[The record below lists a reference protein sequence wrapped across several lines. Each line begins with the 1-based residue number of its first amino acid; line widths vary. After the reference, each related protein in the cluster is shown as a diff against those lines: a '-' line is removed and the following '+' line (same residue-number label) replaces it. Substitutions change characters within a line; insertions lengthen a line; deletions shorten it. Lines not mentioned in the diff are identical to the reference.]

1 MNTPKNKKI
10 IIAVVIAVVLVSF
23 IGFAIWNVIRAQNSS
38 GIPKNAIPVDTELS
52 HLETIVSK
60 VSVKGAVELVDI
72 ETVFPQTSATVKKV
86 YVKNGDEVTVGQ
98 SLLDYDDKTLDA
110 LKDQL
115 ADAELALK
123 SAKLNLS
130 AAQVS
135 TRESDRLRLENA
147 RANYDNLKALF
158 DAGAVSKQEL
168 DAAYETMIRAE
179 DQMTNA
185 SSQRSVLQVTVEQ
198 TESKISQIQKEI
210 DRYVESEVSPVDGTV
225 IAVYVKEGDVSLQ
238 GRQLFDI
245 ADVSAD
251 NLTIKANVP
260 ENEARNLALGQDVE
274 IRCNAIGQA
283 VFHGNVSKISPVAEK
298 KLIGNAQETALAV
311 EFSFE
316 EAPLKSGYSIDAT
329 IITRIIE
336 NAVVVPLVSVTN
348 ESDGNNYVYI
358 MRSDY
363 SVEKRLIDLGEYSGI
378 FVEAGNVTEGEK
390 VILNP
395 SAQIKDG
402 VFVKP
407 IVFQNAES

>member
-123 SAKLNLS
+123 SAKLNLN

-147 RANYDNLKALF
+147 RANYDNLKTLF

-378 FVEAGNVTEGEK
+378 FVEAGNVTEGER